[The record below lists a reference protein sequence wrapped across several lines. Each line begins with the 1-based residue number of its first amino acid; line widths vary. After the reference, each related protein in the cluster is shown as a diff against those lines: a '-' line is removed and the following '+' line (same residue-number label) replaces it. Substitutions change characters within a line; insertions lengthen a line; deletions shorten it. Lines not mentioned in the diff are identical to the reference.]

1 MLSLGVSGF
10 GAVAIVAGANVIP
23 AIPSAFDL
31 LFVHRFRPRSGWF
44 KFLDWR
50 RYKASLLFGFQQSWS
65 GLLQSLRGA
74 LEAAVL
80 PLQLGFAALDLLQ
93 RAQSLFLS
101 TVGQVNNVFAETVYP
116 LLPKLA
122 AEPERYRRT
131 ATLLL
136 QVVFWIVL
144 PGAIFVGWQGKA
156 VLRVLYGERW
166 IAAAPLIAP
175 GAAIGAALCVFGA
188 GYNILLAKTELKRCV
203 VLDITVALATA
214 PVILTVV
221 LGGDMVVYAWAL
233 AAGQLVAA
241 FVAIGMAT
249 RWLQPGWPRTVL
261 APPLVG
267 ATVAVL
273 ALHIIEGL
281 ETLPLIA
288 QLLCRGSLYL
298 CITAL
303 VVRHEAVRAA
313 IVVGQDG
320 FTAMLVSDSTQV
332 RRDLLDRVVPRDRRI
347 PLAPTRRMG
356 CNSWSS

>member
-1 MLSLGVSGF
+1 MLQRALDFPRLRILDGISKALSILTMLSLGVSGF

-93 RAQSLFLS
+93 CAQSLFLS
-101 TVGQVNNVFAETVYP
+101 TVGQV
-116 LLPKLA
+116 
-122 AEPERYRRT
+122 
-131 ATLLL
+131 

-166 IAAAPLIAP
+166 IAADPLIAP

-249 RWLQPGWPRTVL
+249 RWL
-261 APPLVG
+261 
-267 ATVAVL
+267 
-273 ALHIIEGL
+273 
-281 ETLPLIA
+281 
-288 QLLCRGSLYL
+288 
-298 CITAL
+298 
-303 VVRHEAVRAA
+303 
-313 IVVGQDG
+313 
-320 FTAMLVSDSTQV
+320 
-332 RRDLLDRVVPRDRRI
+332 
-347 PLAPTRRMG
+347 
-356 CNSWSS
+356 